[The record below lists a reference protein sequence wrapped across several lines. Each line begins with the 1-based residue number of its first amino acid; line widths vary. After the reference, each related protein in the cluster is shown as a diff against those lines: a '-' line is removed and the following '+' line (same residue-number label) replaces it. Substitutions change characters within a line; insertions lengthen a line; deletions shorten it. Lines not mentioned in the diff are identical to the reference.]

1 MGTFHSTKNH
11 RQRKGG
17 KCYGY
22 ILQSFLKIRKLLNS
36 EKRTI
41 SRKIPGGKLKWNKTF
56 PMAFFFRKFGRN
68 LAGLSFLPEI
78 PENYVPFSTGI
89 FRNGESFRLNGKRP
103 AYFLACTLFQGK
115 VHYPAKDTKHSWQGW
130 KSQTS
135 IFTISF
141 NRSKILEVPKNFASS
156 RTPVTQKYNRKWF

>member
-41 SRKIPGGKLKWNKTF
+41 SRKIPGGKLKWNRHSRWLFFSENLGGTLQGCPFYQKSRKITF
-56 PMAFFFRKFGRN
+56 HSAQ
-68 LAGLSFLPEI
+68 E
-78 PENYVPFSTGI
+78 I

-115 VHYPAKDTKHSWQGW
+115 VHYPAKDTKHS
-130 KSQTS
+130 
-135 IFTISF
+135 
-141 NRSKILEVPKNFASS
+141 
-156 RTPVTQKYNRKWF
+156 